1 MEIDN
6 YRLNRKHSESLARE
20 NKFQTSKTKLK
31 KYNLNHNRS
40 EALADELNLQKTQTE
55 FEKSS
60 LKKITN
66 SGITENEIKLRRK
79 RTNPYRPQ
87 AIKNDG
93 IIFLSFLIFLVV
105 FGLLFLVWKKQDISE
120 MEKRT
125 LQQKPKFTS
134 ERLFSGEYSKE
145 FEAYYADQFPMR
157 NQFMSLYKSLV
168 SLMNSFPGGKQKI
181 HLVTGSKNQ
190 PNDTPAANHPKDKN
204 QDTINHDD
212 QGDKLEPNSEAAQKG
227 NDNNADGNTPE
238 NNVEK
243 KNKEKTQNRELQY
256 NDTSNIIID
265 GKAMEIFGYFPENAV
280 AYANRINHL
289 RDVLPDQIRLIHL
302 VAPPAIAFN
311 GLEELEAESKIVYQ
325 AIDQIYQAENDSII
339 KVDAITNIAKHT
351 DEYIYFNTDHHWT
364 GRGAYYAYQA
374 FCLYTGQTATAL
386 KDMELTKP
394 DYEFLGTLYSFTG
407 NSPLLENSKDQAEIF
422 LPKYSGTNTVY
433 SDTSMSDGVP
443 TMLLDSESIIDS
455 QYLLYSGGDVALSLI
470 KSNINNGKSILVIKD
485 SFANAFLPF
494 LMDNYENI
502 YSVDPRYMIDPILPF
517 ISEKKINDV
526 LVLNSAFITG
536 NAEWLGG
543 FDNIIG
549 Y

>member
-1 MEIDN
+1 MEINNINLSHKHSQVLDREKEIQKAKTEADK
-6 YRLNRKHSESLARE
+6 YSLNRK
-20 NKFQTSKTKLK
+20 
-31 KYNLNHNRS
+31 
-40 EALADELNLQKTQTE
+40 
-55 FEKSS
+55 
-60 LKKITN
+60 N
-66 SGITENEIKLRRK
+66 SGISLNEENPRRNK
-79 RTNPYRPQ
+79 PNPYKPQ
-87 AIKNDG
+87 AIKHDA
-93 IIFLSFLIFLVV
+93 IVFISFFIFLVV

-125 LQQKPKFTS
+125 LQQKPKLTS
-134 ERLFSGEYSKE
+134 ERLFSGEYGKE

-157 NQFMSLYKSLV
+157 NQFMELYKSLV
-168 SLMNSFPGGKQKI
+168 NLMNSFPGGKQRI

-190 PNDTPAANHPKDKN
+190 LNDTFEVNDPQVKNRNAQNQTDSDPKSITEPEIAQKENHNEDGHNLEKIVEEKN
-204 QDTINHDD
+204 Q
-212 QGDKLEPNSEAAQKG
+212 
-227 NDNNADGNTPE
+227 
-238 NNVEK
+238 EK
-243 KNKEKTQNRELQY
+243 AQNRELQY
-256 NDTSNIIID
+256 NDASNIIVD

-280 AYANRINHL
+280 AYANRINYL
-289 RDVLPDQIRLIHL
+289 REVLPDQIRLIHL

-311 GLEELEAESKIVYQ
+311 GLEELEAESEIVYQ

-339 KVDAITNIAKHT
+339 KVDAISNIAKHA

-374 FCLYTGQTATAL
+374 FCFYTGQTATAL
-386 KDMELTKP
+386 EDMELTKP
-394 DYEFLGTLYSFTG
+394 DYNFLGSLYSFTG

-433 SDTSMSDGVP
+433 RDTSMSDGVP
-443 TMLLDSESIIDS
+443 TMLLDSESKIDS
-455 QYLLYSGGDVALSLI
+455 HYILYSGDDVALGLI
-470 KSNINNGKSILVIKD
+470 KSDINNGKSILVIKD

-502 YSVDPRYMIDPILPF
+502 YSIDPRYMTDPILPF
-517 ISEKKINDV
+517 INEKKINDV

-536 NAEWLGG
+536 NADWLGG